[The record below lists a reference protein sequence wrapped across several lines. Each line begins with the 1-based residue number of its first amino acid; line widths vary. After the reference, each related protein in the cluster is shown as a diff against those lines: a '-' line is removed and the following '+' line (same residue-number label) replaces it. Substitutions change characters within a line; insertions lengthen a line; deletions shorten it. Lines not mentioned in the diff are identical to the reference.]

1 MASLQTT
8 VALTT
13 IGIYLAIILALGY
26 RGWQVGTLEVDDWM
40 AAGRGLGIVVLLFT
54 FAASYH
60 SAFAFLGVGGFVY
73 ANGIGIFPASTFYLV
88 ISGLV
93 LWVIGSRVWLLG
105 KKHGYITPS
114 DLLEDFYESPLL
126 GKLVSLALIAFT
138 FPYIATQLIGG
149 GIIFETATQGA
160 VSFELGAAVFLIAGV
175 VYVWLGG
182 LRAVAWTDALQG
194 IFMFGAMWIAGWFF
208 VFSAY
213 RGPRA
218 FWAEIVREFGAYVT
232 LPGPAGTITPAFYVS
247 FAIMTGIGVSMTP
260 HLFLRYV
267 SARSPRVLKWV
278 AAFGT
283 GYLILFYLPTAFL
296 GMGAVQAFPDL
307 AQADSA
313 IPSVLYEFTPVWFA
327 SIVVAGAVAAAMST
341 ADSQLH
347 AVSALITRDWYE
359 GYAGAD
365 VDEATV
371 TRVAQYTI
379 PVLGLLS
386 YVIAIQQF
394 DFILLLTALS
404 FYGAAQQLPIL
415 CGALFWSG
423 SSREGALAGFT
434 LGVLVTALLEF
445 GVVTLPAAFP
455 GFVSGFYGL
464 LVNTL
469 VFIGVSLV
477 AGGVSDETLEDT
489 QGYIDYAT
497 SRGWESTGAG
507 ADTASATEEVSG
519 GDD

>member
-1 MASLQTT
+1 MVSLQTT
-8 VALTT
+8 VALAT
-13 IGIYLAIILALGY
+13 IGVYLAIVLALGY
-26 RGWQVGTLEVDDWM
+26 RGWQVGTLDVDDWM

-73 ANGIGIFPASTFYLV
+73 ANGIGIFSASTFYLV
-88 ISGLV
+88 ISGLI
-93 LWVIGSRVWLLG
+93 LWIVGSRVWLLG

-114 DLLEDFYESPLL
+114 DLLGDFYESPLL
-126 GKLVSLALIAFT
+126 GKLVSLALIVFT

-160 VSFELGAAVFLIAGV
+160 ISFEVGAALFVVAGV
-175 VYVWLGG
+175 IYVWLGG

-194 IFMFGAMWIAGWFF
+194 VFMFGAMWIAGWFF

-213 RGPRA
+213 RGPQA
-218 FWAEIVREFGAYVT
+218 FWTEVVREFGAYVS
-232 LPGPAGTITPAFYVS
+232 LPGPAGTITPAFYIS
-247 FAIMTGIGVSMTP
+247 FAIMTSIGVSMTP

-296 GMGAVQAFPDL
+296 GLGAVQAFPDL

-313 IPSVLYEFTPVWFA
+313 IPMVLYEFTPVWFA

-347 AVSALITRDWYE
+347 AVSALLTRDWYE
-359 GYAGAD
+359 AYAAED
-365 VDEATV
+365 VDEETV

-379 PVLGLLS
+379 PVLGVIS

-394 DFILLLTALS
+394 EFILLLTALS

-415 CGALFWSG
+415 LGALFWPRA
-423 SSREGALAGFT
+423 SREGALAGFS
-434 LGVLVTALLEF
+434 LGIAVTAVIEF
-445 GVVTLPAAFP
+445 GVVTLPAVLP

-464 LVNTL
+464 LVNTV
-469 VFIGVSLV
+469 VFVAISLAV
-477 AGGVSDETLEDT
+477 GGVSEDTLKDT
-489 QGYIDYAT
+489 QGYIDYAI
-497 SRGWESTGAG
+497 SRGWET
-507 ADTASATEEVSG
+507 G
-519 GDD
+519 GDVTAGDVTTDDD

>member
-1 MASLQTT
+1 MVSLQTT
-8 VALTT
+8 VALAT
-13 IGIYLAIILALGY
+13 IGVYLAIILALGY

-60 SAFAFLGVGGFVY
+60 SAFAFLGIGGFIY
-73 ANGIGIFPASTFYLV
+73 GNGIGIFSASTFYLV
-88 ISGLV
+88 ISGLI
-93 LWVIGSRVWLLG
+93 LWIVGSRVWLLG
-105 KKHGYITPS
+105 KKHGYITPT

-126 GKLVSLALIAFT
+126 GKLVSLALILFT
-138 FPYIATQLIGG
+138 FPYVATQLIGG
-149 GIIFETATQGA
+149 GIIFETATEGA
-160 VSFELGAAVFLIAGV
+160 ISFEVGAAIFLAAGV
-175 VYVWLGG
+175 IYVWLGG

-194 IFMFGAMWIAGWFF
+194 VFMFGAMWIAGWFF

-218 FWAEIVREFGAYVT
+218 FWTEIVREFGAYVT

-283 GYLILFYLPTAFL
+283 AYLILFYLPTAFL
-296 GMGAVQAFPDL
+296 GMGAVQAFPSL
-307 AQADSA
+307 ERADAA
-313 IPSVLYEFTPVWFA
+313 IPAVLYEFTPVWFA

-359 GYAGAD
+359 DYAGDD
-365 VDEATV
+365 VDERTV

-379 PVLGLLS
+379 PVLGVLS
-386 YVIAIQQF
+386 YIIAIQQF
-394 DFILLLTALS
+394 EFILLLTALS

-415 CGALFWSG
+415 LGALFWPRA
-423 SSREGALAGFT
+423 SREGALAGFS
-434 LGVLVTALLEF
+434 LGVLVTALIEF
-445 GVVTLPAAFP
+445 GVVALPAFLP

-464 LVNTL
+464 IVNTV
-469 VFIGVSLV
+469 VFVGISLV
-477 AGGVSDETLEDT
+477 VGGVSAESLEDT

-497 SRGWESTGAG
+497 SRGWETS
-507 ADTASATEEVSG
+507 EEVTA

>member
-1 MASLQTT
+1 MVSLQTT
-8 VALTT
+8 VALAT
-13 IGIYLAIILALGY
+13 IGVYLLIILALGY

-73 ANGIGIFPASTFYLV
+73 ANGIGIFGASTFYLV
-88 ISGLV
+88 LSGLI
-93 LWVIGSRVWLLG
+93 LWIIGTRVWLLG

-114 DLLEDFYESPLL
+114 DLLADFYESPLL
-126 GKLVSLALIAFT
+126 GKLVSLALILFT

-160 VSFELGAAVFLIAGV
+160 ISLEVGAAIFLAAGV
-175 VYVWLGG
+175 IYVWLGG
-182 LRAVAWTDALQG
+182 LRAVAWTDAIQG
-194 IFMFGAMWIAGWFF
+194 VFMFGAMWIAGWFF

-213 RGPRA
+213 RGPQA
-218 FWAEIVREFGAYVT
+218 FWAEIVQEFGAYAS
-232 LPGPAGTITPAFYVS
+232 LPGPAGVITPAFYIS
-247 FAIMTGIGVSMTP
+247 FAVMTGIGVSMTP

-283 GYLILFYLPTAFL
+283 AYLILFYLPTAFL
-296 GMGAVQAFPDL
+296 GLGAVQAFPNL

-313 IPSVLYEFTPVWFA
+313 IPRVLYEFTPVWFA

-347 AVSALITRDWYE
+347 AVSALITRDWYQD
-359 GYAGAD
+359 YAGED
-365 VDEATV
+365 VDEQTV

-379 PVLGLLS
+379 PVLGILS
-386 YVIAIQQF
+386 YIIAIQQF
-394 DFILLLTALS
+394 EFILLLTALS

-415 CGALFWSG
+415 VGALFWSG

-434 LGVLVTALLEF
+434 LGVLVTAVIEF
-445 GVVTLPAAFP
+445 DVIALPAFFP

-464 LVNTL
+464 IVNII
-469 VFIGVSLV
+469 VFVAVSLV

-489 QGYIDYAT
+489 QGYIQYAI
-497 SRGWESTGAG
+497 SREWESG
-507 ADTASATEEVSG
+507 SEVST

>member
-8 VALTT
+8 VALAT
-13 IGIYLAIILALGY
+13 IGLYLLVILAFGY
-26 RGWQVGTLEVDDWM
+26 RGWQVGELEVDDWM

-60 SAFAFLGVGGFVY
+60 SAFAFLGIGGFVY
-73 ANGIGIFPASTFYLV
+73 ANGIGIFSASTFYLV
-88 ISGLV
+88 ISGV
-93 LWVIGSRVWLLG
+93 ILWVVGSRVWLLG

-126 GKLVSLALIAFT
+126 GKLVSLALIVFT

-160 VSFELGAAVFLIAGV
+160 ISFEMGAAIFLAAGV
-175 VYVWLGG
+175 IYVWLGG
-182 LRAVAWTDALQG
+182 LRAVAWTDAVQG

-218 FWAEIVREFGAYVT
+218 FWAEMVQSFAAYVS
-232 LPGPAGTITPAFYVS
+232 LPGPAGVITPAFYVS
-247 FAIMTGIGVSMTP
+247 FAVMTGIGVSMTP

-283 GYLILFYLPTAFL
+283 GYLILFYLPVAFL
-296 GMGAVQAFPDL
+296 GLGAVRAFPDL
-307 AQADSA
+307 AQPDSA
-313 IPSVLYEFTPVWFA
+313 IPTVLYEFTPVWFA

-359 GYAGAD
+359 DYAGED
-365 VDEATV
+365 VDEETV

-379 PVLGLLS
+379 PVLGVLS
-386 YVIAIQQF
+386 YVIAIQRF
-394 DFILLLTALS
+394 EFILLLTALS
-404 FYGAAQQLPIL
+404 FYGAAQQLPL
-415 CGALFWSG
+415 LLGALFWSG

-434 LGVLVTALLEF
+434 VGVLVTAVLEF
-445 GVVTLPAAFP
+445 GLVTLPSVFP

-464 LVNTL
+464 LVNVVVFVGISL
-469 VFIGVSLV
+469 VVDGVSEE
-477 AGGVSDETLEDT
+477 SLERT
-489 QGYIDYAT
+489 QGYIDYAV
-497 SRGWESTGAG
+497 SRAWT
-507 ADTASATEEVSG
+507 
-519 GDD
+519 DDRRPTTTDDD